1 MRCIYDSK
9 GPHEQVLLLM
19 VERLLIDTDFDLHS
33 VELLI
38 LEHLQGLDRYLTSVC
53 EELFRLLD

>member
-1 MRCIYDSK
+1 MRCIHDSE
-9 GPHEQVLLLM
+9 GPREQVLLLM
-19 VERLLIDTDFDLHS
+19 VERLLIDADFDLHS

-38 LEHLQGLDRYLTSVC
+38 LERLQGLGRYVTPVC